1 MSLSGSLEGVAAV
14 ILLLGAGLIVAA
26 LIWPLIR
33 AIARRIEG
41 GGANAELQA
50 ELETLRERVRLLE
63 EVPPRMAE
71 LEERRGLHRADR
83 GAGPRARPAP
93 SIGGSSGDE
102 RTRGDRIRRACR
114 HAGEGLAPD
123 RCGDRLENPGRRDS
137 APDHQLASEVDQLR
151 TRLVEVEERLD
162 FAERLLTHGAKAD
175 QIPGGVQQ

>member
-1 MSLSGSLEGVAAV
+1 MLVGVISVQGQGVPPVPPMPPLPGSEMSLSGSLEGVAAV

-71 LEERRGLHRADR
+71 LEERVDFT
-83 GAGPRARPAP
+83 
-93 SIGGSSGDE
+93 E
-102 RTRGDRIRRACR
+102 RIVAQGR
-114 HAGEGLAPD
+114 EPD
-123 RCGDRLENPGRRDS
+123 RLP
-137 APDHQLASEVDQLR
+137 Q
-151 TRLVEVEERLD
+151 
-162 FAERLLTHGAKAD
+162 
-175 QIPGGVQQ
+175 